1 MNLYIVYSKSE
12 LMSSIKCAILNSG
25 TPLNKIYT
33 ALVNRMKRF
42 LPIIMLLMTA
52 PAANAGALTH
62 RLSSSVQL
70 TVDAAAT
77 NVTRLGSTY
86 SVSGSGVDTTDG
98 TTVNTISTGAITSGI
113 MSPGTIA
120 ATQDNPGS
128 AFSYSQSYTQGDA
141 IPTSAVT
148 VGDVANFGNI
158 TSTTAGSAGSLAGTL
173 STAGALTITAGGAG
187 TNATGQFVSE
197 LTILH

>member
-1 MNLYIVYSKSE
+1 
-12 LMSSIKCAILNSG
+12 
-25 TPLNKIYT
+25 
-33 ALVNRMKRF
+33 
-42 LPIIMLLMTA
+42 MLLMTA

-62 RLSSSVQL
+62 KLSSSVQL

-77 NVTRLGSTY
+77 NVTRLGSNF
-86 SVSGSGVDTTDG
+86 SISGSGVDTTDG

-113 MSPGTIA
+113 YAPGTIA

-128 AFSYSQSYTQGDA
+128 AFSFSQSYTQADA
-141 IPTSAVT
+141 IPTSAPT
-148 VGDVANFGNI
+148 VGAVANFGNI
-158 TSTTAGSAGSLAGTL
+158 TSTAAGVVGDLDGGITTAGVISL
-173 STAGALTITAGGAG
+173 TAGGAG